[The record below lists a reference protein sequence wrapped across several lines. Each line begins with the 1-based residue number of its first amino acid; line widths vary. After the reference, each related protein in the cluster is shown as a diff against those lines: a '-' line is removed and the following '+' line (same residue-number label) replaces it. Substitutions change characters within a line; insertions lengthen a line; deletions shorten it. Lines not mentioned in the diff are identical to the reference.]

1 MSCTKRRFRWNDG
14 RIKAAGSFLSPLLP
28 PMPCDVWKGY
38 TEADTKSTVH
48 MSPYLQQHKHRSSV
62 IRGGTDL
69 SFSYLFT
76 QILSI
81 TLFCPL
87 SISLFMHFSV
97 FSKQVSTISTS
108 CYSFWRILGRACPHA
123 CLSAWPAPD
132 SPLHGWKN
140 ERLTAGQLA
149 PYVTCVCVNRSET
162 ATLPSSESEA
172 YTSGVSKRSHGDM
185 HK

>member
-38 TEADTKSTVH
+38 TEADIKSTVH

-87 SISLFMHFSV
+87 SISLYAFLCLLQTGFYHFNFLLFILTHLGTCMSTCLLICMTSSRQPITWV
-97 FSKQVSTISTS
+97 EKWKVNCWSVSTI
-108 CYSFWRILGRACPHA
+108 CYLCLCEQVWDGNPSFL
-123 CLSAWPAPD
+123 
-132 SPLHGWKN
+132 WKWSVHV
-140 ERLTAGQLA
+140 RGQ
-149 PYVTCVCVNRSET
+149 
-162 ATLPSSESEA
+162 
-172 YTSGVSKRSHGDM
+172 
-185 HK
+185 